1 VSNEFFI
8 AQEDAHGVI
17 VSAASFT
24 VFAANKILIKFHDGK
39 ERILK
44 REAARAEWMGM
55 IEQGWNMTESET
67 YEECVRA
74 HLGRRSA
81 PKPTRFALGKKNP
94 DTGEVILV
102 TDFFPEVD
110 GQISVVDGDGK
121 VSRVTRSSARL
132 CWRDLIADGWV
143 EIPFR
148 VAIGVRN
155 RIRSHLAEE
164 SSGKSYAL
172 NRMGDVRSHAVNP
185 RRQKEVSRDVSG
197 DGPEELKPYRHIDD
211 NWDFDAIK

>member
-1 VSNEFFI
+1 LIF
-8 AQEDAHGVI
+8 
-17 VSAASFT
+17 
-24 VFAANKILIKFHDGK
+24 IKFHDGN
-39 ERILK
+39 ERMLK

-55 IEQGWNMTESET
+55 IERGWNVIERET

-81 PKPTRFALGKKNP
+81 PRPTRFALGKKNP
-94 DTGEVILV
+94 DTGEIILV
-102 TDFFPEVD
+102 ADFFPEVD

-121 VSRVTRSSARL
+121 VSRVTRSQARL

-155 RIRSHLAEE
+155 RIRSRLAEE
-164 SSGKSYAL
+164 ASGKSYAL
-172 NRMGDVRSHAVNP
+172 NRLGDVRSHAVIP
-185 RRQKEVSRDVSG
+185 RRQKQVGRGDSG